1 MMMTALQETTKNQE
15 YKSNY
20 LSDEKME
27 MLKRC
32 KTDIYE
38 ATQMTPSIKKLIHE
52 LITEENIEKI
62 KCKFINLYRD

>member
-1 MMMTALQETTKNQE
+1 MVKSEEIIEKKE

-20 LSDEKME
+20 LTDEKME
-27 MLKRC
+27 ILKRC

-38 ATQMTPSIKKLIHE
+38 ATQMTPSIKKIIHE

-62 KCKFINLYRD
+62 KNKFINLYRD